1 MSREALTFKTTQL
14 WNSKTKRK
22 QKNRLL
28 SSSTQKTT
36 RVVIKL
42 ITVRDAH
49 HVHVFTS
56 RLARTTHRADLT
68 IVRMTTREDSVL
80 RASEQVCRVNHVNNR
95 AAIAHVHN
103 MVSSRAAISHASRV
117 ATVHVHNMGNR
128 KKAAISLVSNRAAIV
143 RVLRMQRHTSTN
155 GRRMVSLRKVVT
167 SSRVATDVNRVAI
180 SRVAVTSRVA
190 TDVNRVAIS
199 HVATSRVAIRDV
211 RREATVLK
219 RRSRSRTIP
228 MLSTP

>member
-68 IVRMTTREDSVL
+68 IVRMTTREDSVQ

-117 ATVHVHNMGNR
+117 ATVHVHNMDSR
-128 KKAAISLVSNRAAIV
+128 KKAVISLVSNRAAIV
-143 RVLRMQRHTSTN
+143 RVLN
-155 GRRMVSLRKVVT
+155 MVSLRKVVT
-167 SSRVATDVNRVAI
+167 SSRAATDVNKVAI

>member
-68 IVRMTTREDSVL
+68 IVRMTTREDSVQ

-117 ATVHVHNMGNR
+117 ATVHVHNMVSRLKNSVSSHVV
-128 KKAAISLVSNRAAIV
+128 AISLASNRVAIV
-143 RVLRMQRHTSTN
+143 RVLS
-155 GRRMVSLRKVVT
+155 MVSLRKVVT
-167 SSRVATDVNRVAI
+167 SSRVATDVNKVAI